1 MLAKLKEFKWKLYML
16 FVLQE
21 MVKGEKGKK
30 DVSTSMEKGN
40 RVGSDYRNVTRAS
53 IVWWICI
60 LGLLLKVH

>member
-1 MLAKLKEFKWKLYML
+1 ML

-53 IVWWICI
+53 IV
-60 LGLLLKVH
+60 